1 MVSSIYTPNKR
12 IGYYRDLSRALMP
25 KQISAYNPNI
35 RNPYA
40 QTASTN
46 LANVLRGLVQT
57 YSAQQQL
64 GKADRLEAEQ
74 LAAQQ
79 AIGGRLAQMRTPGT
93 GPTLDITETAMPI
106 SDMDIVQRRQQ
117 QVRRRPFSVDAPQFT
132 PEQMAAA
139 GTTPEL
145 LQGRIAEIT
154 AGRKEA
160 YTARQRKQ
168 LEAGLVEALRSPDPA
183 SRALARQYQTLLDPT
198 AVALREAEERDVRK
212 RKELSQRG
220 EASYEM
226 DWAIDRKTNQVVGV
240 SDLDIKENPNRYAP
254 IPEARD
260 LGPIPAWVNT
270 TYNEK
275 LNAKNLANSTIST
288 NNQALELVT
297 ETDLTTGALT
307 PIMTTFKGYLE
318 ALGVEVDALNPG
330 QVLDAISKKKA
341 LLVRNPKSGLG
352 LTGNT
357 SDRDLRFLEKAVVGL
372 AKTNAANEA
381 LLIIDTAAQRRKV
394 ASLDLQM
401 KWIAQ
406 NPHKGLIGYNSSGAS
421 KALSKLPLF
430 TKREE
435 ARLNALLKTA
445 TKLVTVSGTVKKQKK
460 TWKSPDV
467 DD

>member
-25 KQISAYNPNI
+25 KQIRAYNPNI

-46 LANVLRGLVQT
+46 LANVLSGLVDT

-64 GKADRLEAEQ
+64 GKAERLEAEQ

-93 GPTLDITETAMPI
+93 GSTLDVRDLTVPP
-106 SDMDIVQRRQQ
+106 SQGYRQQ

-220 EASYEM
+220 AASY
-226 DWAIDRKTNQVVGV
+226 DISWALDRKTKKLVPV
-240 SDLDIKENPNRYAP
+240 SDLERKENPERYAP
-254 IPEARD
+254 VPETTD
-260 LGPIPAWVNT
+260 LGPIPAWVGK
-270 TYNEK
+270 TYNALDEQAA
-275 LNAKNLANSTIST
+275 LAQRGLSINANMNR
-288 NNQALELVT
+288 LVT
-297 ETDLTTGALT
+297 TGGLTTGAMQPFFT
-307 PIMTTFKGYLE
+307 HIKAVMADFGFQFGP
-318 ALGVEVDALNPG
+318 DLNAA
-330 QVLDAISKKKA
+330 QVLDAMSSGKA
-341 LLVRNPKSGLG
+341 LDVRNPKSGQG
-352 LTGNT
+352 LPGAT
-357 SDRDLRFLEKAVVGL
+357 SDRDLDFLMKIVPGL
-372 AKTNAANEA
+372 AKTNFANEA
-381 LLIIDTAAQRRKV
+381 LLIIDTALTRRKL
-394 ASLDLQM
+394 ASVKLKMDWVS
-401 KWIAQ
+401 K
-406 NPHKGLIGYNSSGAS
+406 NPHKGLIGYVSGEAD
-421 KALSKLPLF
+421 KALQKIDLF
-430 TKREE
+430 TKDEKN
-435 ARLNALLKTA
+435 RLDAILKSPQVNTVVPGNITMA
-445 TKLVTVSGTVKKQKK
+445 TK

-467 DD
+467 D

>member
-12 IGYYRDLSRALMP
+12 IGYYRNLSRALMP
-25 KQISAYNPNI
+25 KRISAYNPNI

-46 LANVLRGLVQT
+46 LANVLSGLVQT

-64 GKADRLEAEQ
+64 GKAEQLEAEQ
-74 LAAQQ
+74 LAAQR
-79 AIGGRLAQMRTPGT
+79 AIGSQFAQMRTPGT
-93 GPTLDITETAMPI
+93 GPTLDVRDLTVPP
-106 SDMDIVQRRQQ
+106 SQGYRQQ

-198 AVALREAEERDVRK
+198 AVALREAEERDLRE

-220 EASYEM
+220 AASYDM
-226 DWAIDRKTNQVVGV
+226 GWAVDRQTKKLVPV
-240 SDLDIKENPNRYAP
+240 SDLQLKENPERYAP
-254 IPEARD
+254 VPETTD
-260 LGPIPAWVNT
+260 LGPIPAWVGK
-270 TYNEK
+270 TYNALDEQAA
-275 LNAKNLANSTIST
+275 LAQRGLSINANMNR
-288 NNQALELVT
+288 LVT
-297 ETDLTTGALT
+297 TGGLTTGAMQPFFT
-307 PIMTTFKGYLE
+307 HIKAVMADFGFQFGP
-318 ALGVEVDALNPG
+318 DLNAA
-330 QVLDAISKKKA
+330 QVLDAMSSGKA
-341 LLVRNPKSGLG
+341 LDVRNPKSGQG
-352 LTGNT
+352 LPGAT
-357 SDRDLRFLEKAVVGL
+357 SDRDLDFLMKIVPGL
-372 AKTNAANEA
+372 AKTNFANEA
-381 LLIIDTAAQRRKV
+381 LLIIDTALTRRKL
-394 ASLDLQM
+394 ASVKLKMDWVS
-401 KWIAQ
+401 K
-406 NPHKGLIGYNSSGAS
+406 NPHKGLIGYVSGEAD
-421 KALSKLPLF
+421 KALQKIDLF
-430 TKREE
+430 TKDEKK
-435 ARLNALLKTA
+435 RLDAILKSPQVNKVVAGNITTA
-445 TKLVTVSGTVKKQKK
+445 TK

>member
-46 LANVLRGLVQT
+46 LANVLRGLVDT

-64 GKADRLEAEQ
+64 GKAEQLEAEQ

-79 AIGGRLAQMRTPGT
+79 AIGGQLAKMRTPGT
-93 GPTLDITETAMPI
+93 DTTLDVR
-106 SDMDIVQRRQQ
+106 DMTVPPSQGFRQQ
-117 QVRRRPFSVDAPQFT
+117 QVRRRPISMDTPQFT
-132 PEQMAAA
+132 PAQMTAA

-145 LQGRIAEIT
+145 LQGRVAGIR

-198 AVALREAEERDVRK
+198 AVALREDEERDLRE

-220 EASYEM
+220 AASY
-226 DWAIDRKTNQVVGV
+226 DISWALDKKTKKLVPV
-240 SDLDIKENPNRYAP
+240 SDLERKENPERYAP
-254 IPEARD
+254 VPEATD
-260 LGPIPAWVNT
+260 LGPIPAWVGK
-270 TYNEK
+270 TYNALDEQAA
-275 LNAKNLANSTIST
+275 LAQRGLSINANMNR
-288 NNQALELVT
+288 LVT
-297 ETDLTTGALT
+297 TGGLTTGAMQPFFTHIKAVMADFGFQFGPDLNAAQV
-307 PIMTTFKGYLE
+307 LE
-318 ALGVEVDALNPG
+318 AMSSG
-330 QVLDAISKKKA
+330 KA
-341 LLVRNPKSGLG
+341 LDVRNPKSGQG
-352 LTGNT
+352 LPGAT
-357 SDRDLRFLEKAVVGL
+357 SDRDLDFLMKIVPGL
-372 AKTNAANEA
+372 AKTNFANEA
-381 LLIIDTAAQRRKV
+381 LLIIDTALTRRKL
-394 ASLDLQM
+394 ASVKLKMDWVS
-401 KWIAQ
+401 K
-406 NPHKGLIGYNSSGAS
+406 NPHKGLIGYVSGDADT
-421 KALSKLPLF
+421 ALQKIDLF
-430 TKREE
+430 TKDEKK
-435 ARLNALLKTA
+435 RLDAILKSPQVNKVVAGNITTA
-445 TKLVTVSGTVKKQKK
+445 TK

>member
-25 KQISAYNPNI
+25 KQISAYNPNNP
-35 RNPYA
+35 NPYA

-46 LANVLRGLVQT
+46 LANVLSGLVQT
-57 YSAQQQL
+57 YSAQKQL
-64 GKADRLEAEQ
+64 GKAEQLEAEQ

-93 GPTLDITETAMPI
+93 GSTLDVRDLTVPP
-106 SDMDIVQRRQQ
+106 SQGYRQQ

-198 AVALREAEERDVRK
+198 AVALREVEEREVRK
-212 RKELSQRG
+212 RRELSQRG
-220 EASYEM
+220 AASYKIS
-226 DWAIDRKTNQVVGV
+226 WAIDRKTKKLVPV
-240 SDLDIKENPNRYAP
+240 SDLERKENPERYAP
-254 IPEARD
+254 VPETTD
-260 LGPIPAWVNT
+260 LGPIPAWVGK
-270 TYNEK
+270 TYNALDEQAA
-275 LNAKNLANSTIST
+275 LAQRGLSINANMNR
-288 NNQALELVT
+288 LVT
-297 ETDLTTGALT
+297 TGGLTTGAMQPFFT
-307 PIMTTFKGYLE
+307 HIKAVMADFGFQFGP
-318 ALGVEVDALNPG
+318 DLNAA
-330 QVLDAISKKKA
+330 QVLDAMSSGKA
-341 LLVRNPKSGLG
+341 LDVRNPKSGQG
-352 LTGNT
+352 LPGAT
-357 SDRDLRFLEKAVVGL
+357 SDRDLDFLMKIVPGL
-372 AKTNAANEA
+372 AKTNFANEA
-381 LLIIDTAAQRRKV
+381 LLIIDTALTRRKL
-394 ASLDLQM
+394 ASVKLKMDWVS
-401 KWIAQ
+401 K
-406 NPHKGLIGYNSSGAS
+406 NPHKGLIGYVSGEAD
-421 KALSKLPLF
+421 KALQKIDLF
-430 TKREE
+430 TKDEKK
-435 ARLNALLKTA
+435 RLDAILKSPQVNKVVAGNITTA
-445 TKLVTVSGTVKKQKK
+445 TK